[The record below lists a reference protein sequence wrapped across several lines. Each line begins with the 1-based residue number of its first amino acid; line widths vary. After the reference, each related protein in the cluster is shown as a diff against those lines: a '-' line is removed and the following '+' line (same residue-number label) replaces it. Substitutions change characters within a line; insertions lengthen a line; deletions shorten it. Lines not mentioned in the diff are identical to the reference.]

1 MITREQL
8 FGFWMD
14 KRRLQGWCSIEKAEA
29 MMQEVHRLKPKV
41 CVEVGVF
48 GGRSLFPVA
57 LALEELGE
65 GVVYGVDPWS
75 PEASL
80 AGTQDPANTAYW
92 NGKHWSY
99 ETVYSDCIRALI
111 DMRLTATCNILRIT
125 SDQASK
131 LFVDESVDMLHI
143 DGNHSTEESL
153 ADLERWVP
161 KVKPGGS
168 IWFDDI
174 AWESLKPAVSTLY
187 RICEFQR
194 TVDGS
199 ALFSKP

>member
-14 KRRLQGWCSIEKAEA
+14 KHRLAGWCSVEKAKA
-29 MMQEVHRLKPKV
+29 LMDEVHRIKPRV

-57 LALEELGE
+57 LALEELGQ
-65 GVVYGVDPWS
+65 GVIYGVDPWS
-75 PEASL
+75 AEASL
-80 AGTQDPANTAYW
+80 SGTHDAANVAYW

-99 ETVYSDCIRALI
+99 ETIFTDCMRALI
-111 DMRLTATCNILRIT
+111 DMRLTASCNILRLT
-125 SDQASK
+125 SEQAGK
-131 LFVDESVDMLHI
+131 LFADESVDMLHI

-153 ADLERWVP
+153 ADLERWLP

-174 AWESLKPAVSTLY
+174 AWESLKPAVSTLS
-187 RICEFQR
+187 RLCELTA

-199 ALFSKP
+199 ALFIKP